1 MKMTGQEMGKDKIT
15 SFVRKAGLCNFK
27 SSLKCIFSSL
37 CEKKGFLTCCCLKK
51 NCFPEAHIK
60 ITVVIIVLSVLNVKA
75 TKFFL
80 H

>member
-51 NCFPEAHIK
+51 IASQK
-60 ITVVIIVLSVLNVKA
+60 LTLKLQWSSLSYLS
-75 TKFFL
+75 
-80 H
+80 

>member
-37 CEKKGFLTCCCLKK
+37 CEKKAFLL
-51 NCFPEAHIK
+51 A
-60 ITVVIIVLSVLNVKA
+60 VV
-75 TKFFL
+75 
-80 H
+80 